1 MSVVYRNPRTNRTF
15 RVERLGPY
23 HSIVERDWQGEWP
36 EVMAEYK
43 DPDRAQDQLDKLAAA
58 MDWEV
63 VGDDSQ

>member
-1 MSVVYRNPRTNRTF
+1 
-15 RVERLGPY
+15 VERLGPY

-58 MDWEV
+58 MDWERV
-63 VGDDSQ
+63 EDKNGNNI